1 MQDEVLDVL
10 RERSGP
16 MSAYDVLGQL
26 RQDKLNLAPP
36 TIYRALSSLTN
47 RGKVHRL
54 ESLNAF
60 VACQYDDHEHA
71 WIMSICD
78 SCGAV
83 NEIVSPELLNALSGV
98 ASESGFLSTRHV
110 IEIYGQCAA
119 CRAIEAKA

>member
-10 RERSGP
+10 RQHNGP
-16 MSAYDVLGQL
+16 MSAYDVLGHL
-26 RQDKLNLAPP
+26 RQDKLNLAPA

-60 VACQYDDHEHA
+60 VACQYDDHQHA

-78 SCGAV
+78 NCGAV
-83 NEIVSPELLNALSGV
+83 DEIVSPDLLNALSGV
-98 ASESGFLSTRHV
+98 ASESGFLSCRHI
-110 IEIYGQCAA
+110 IEIYGLCAT
-119 CRAIEAKA
+119 CRGIKA

>member
-10 RERSGP
+10 REHSGP

-26 RQDKLNLAPP
+26 RHNKLNLAPA
-36 TIYRALSSLTN
+36 TIYRALSSLTH

-60 VACQYDDHEHA
+60 VACKYDDHQHA

-78 SCGAV
+78 NCSAV
-83 NEIVSPELLNALSGV
+83 DEIVSPDLLNALSGV
-98 ASESGFLSTRHV
+98 AAESGFTYCRHI
-110 IEIYGQCAA
+110 IEIYGICPT
-119 CRAIEAKA
+119 CRGIGAKA